1 MATFLIRNGVGS
13 FALSNQEVDKR
24 VFGEKVGLIGKIF
37 GCWHEEM
44 SRPFSQE
51 KIAYRTCMKCGARK
65 QFNSETLQTYG
76 AFYFPPVVKANL
88 F

>member
-1 MATFLIRNGVGS
+1 M
-13 FALSNQEVDKR
+13 R

-51 KIAYRTCMKCGARK
+51 RIAYRTCMKCGARK
-65 QFNSETLQTYG
+65 QFNSETLQTHG
-76 AFYFPPVVKANL
+76 AFYFPPLVGAENL

>member
-1 MATFLIRNGVGS
+1 MATSSIRNGVGT

-65 QFNSETLQTYG
+65 QFNSETLQTHG
-76 AFYFPPVVKANL
+76 AFYFPPAVKADL